1 MEQVAVNFR
10 MDKDLKINMETLCK
24 EMGLTMT
31 TAFTIF
37 AKQLC
42 RERRLP
48 FEVTA
53 DSFYST
59 KNISRLKASI
69 AQMEKTGSTVHE
81 AIQ

>member
-10 MDKDLKINMETLCK
+10 MDKDLKINMEALCK

-53 DSFYST
+53 ESFYST

>member
-10 MDKDLKINMETLCK
+10 MDKDLKTNMETLCK

-53 DSFYST
+53 DPFYST
-59 KNISRLKASI
+59 KNISRLKTAI
-69 AQMEKTGSTVHE
+69 AQMEKPDGA
-81 AIQ
+81 AIR